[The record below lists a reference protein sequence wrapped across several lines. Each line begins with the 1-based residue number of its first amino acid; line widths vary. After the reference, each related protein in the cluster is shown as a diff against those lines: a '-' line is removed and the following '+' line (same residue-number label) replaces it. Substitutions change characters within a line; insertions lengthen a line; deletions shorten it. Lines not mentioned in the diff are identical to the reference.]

1 MMRFWTHIY
10 TLYENVLNKLS
21 NPEFWG
27 ALVYGAVKIVVLLVA
42 AKVVI
47 RAGSAAFARLFANR
61 AVRMDERRTRTLTVL
76 STSILKY
83 VVYFFV
89 ILTILEQLHFEI
101 KTLLAGAGIV
111 GLAVGF
117 GAQSLVKDVI
127 TGFFI
132 ILEDQFAVGDQIQTG
147 NYLGTV
153 ETIGLRI
160 TTIRAWTGEVHILP
174 NGRITDV
181 TNFSKANSLAVIDVG
196 VAYEENLD
204 RVFETLKEVLS
215 KAEQDMPSIAG
226 EPQVLGVQNFGPSE
240 VVIRVTA
247 DCKPTENVAVARE
260 LRRRIKLAFDEKGI
274 EIPYPKQVVVAPG
287 QVDGKGNPLPAEG

>member
-1 MMRFWTHIY
+1 MYMWEQWKI
-10 TLYENVLNKLS
+10 LYQNLMEKLS
-21 NPEFWG
+21 SPDFWG
-27 ALVYGAVKIVVLLVA
+27 AVVYGALKIIVIVVA
-42 AKVVI
+42 ANIFVRI
-47 RAGSAAFARLFANR
+47 GGAALARLFSNR

-76 STSILKY
+76 ATSILKY

-89 ILTILEQLHFEI
+89 IMTVMEQLNFPI

-111 GLAVGF
+111 GLAIGF

-147 NYLGTV
+147 NYRGTV
-153 ETIGLRI
+153 EAIGLRI
-160 TTIRAWTGEVHILP
+160 TTIRAWTGELHILP

-204 RVFETLKEVLS
+204 RVFDTLKDVLA
-215 KAEQDMPSIAG
+215 KAQEEMPSIVG

-240 VVIRVTA
+240 VIIRITA
-247 DCKPTENVAVARE
+247 DCKPTENIPVARE
-260 LRRRIKLAFDEKGI
+260 LRRRIKVAFDERGI
-274 EIPYPKQVVVAPG
+274 EIPYPKQVVVSPG
-287 QVDGKGNPLPAEG
+287 NVDAKGNPAVSEG